1 MKIEHD
7 ANKNN
12 IKYESE
18 NKYNKY
24 ARKSDSQNWKHAF
37 QKSV

>member
-1 MKIEHD
+1 MKIQH

-18 NKYNKY
+18 NKYNEC
-24 ARKSDSQNWKHAF
+24 ARKSDSQD
-37 QKSV
+37 

>member
-1 MKIEHD
+1 MKNEHD
-7 ANKNN
+7 ANKLD

-24 ARKSDSQNWKHAF
+24 TRKSDSQIWRHAF
-37 QKSV
+37 D